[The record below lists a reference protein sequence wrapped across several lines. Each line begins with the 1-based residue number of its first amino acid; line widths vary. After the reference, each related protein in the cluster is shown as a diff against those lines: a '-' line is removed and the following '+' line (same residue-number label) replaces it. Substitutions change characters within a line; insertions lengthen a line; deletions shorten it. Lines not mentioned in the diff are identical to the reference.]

1 MYPHER
7 SLVQRMQG
15 KPFVLLGI
23 NSDPKDR
30 LRKVI
35 EKEKMTWPS
44 WWDGGNQSGPIASK
58 WNVHGWPTVYVLD
71 QNGVIRFRNVRE
83 KDLDEAVEK
92 LLAEIAKTK
101 AVPQQ

>member
-1 MYPHER
+1 
-7 SLVQRMQG
+7 VQRMQG
-15 KPFVLLGI
+15 RPFALLGI

-35 EKEKMTWPS
+35 EKEKITWPS
-44 WWDGGNQSGPIASK
+44 WWDGGNPSGPIARK

-71 QNGVIRFRNVRE
+71 QNGVIRFKNVRE
-83 KDLDEAVEK
+83 KPLDEAVEK
-92 LLAEIAKTK
+92 LLVEITKTK